1 MQTHIQKC
9 GNSLGVRIPRGL
21 AEDLGLGVGSEV
33 ALSARDGDLLVRPAL
48 PVRLNLDELL
58 AEVTPDNLHAPVDTG
73 EAVGREIF

>member
-1 MQTHIQKC
+1 MQTRIQKW

-33 ALSARDGDLLVRPAL
+33 ALSTRDGDLLVRPAL

-58 AEVTPDNLHAPVDTG
+58 AEVTPDNLHASVDTG